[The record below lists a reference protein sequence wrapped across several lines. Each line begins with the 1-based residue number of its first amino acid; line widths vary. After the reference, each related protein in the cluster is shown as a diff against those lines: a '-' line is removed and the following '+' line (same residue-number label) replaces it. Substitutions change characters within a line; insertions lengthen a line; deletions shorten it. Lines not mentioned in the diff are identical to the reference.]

1 MLKTSSR
8 EGQLLSYLHNG
19 KFVKNE
25 QKQTHKEKNTKNQK
39 KKTIKRPKNFLKW
52 PTQELPWK
60 FQYIPG
66 NSGVFFF
73 FFQKKDWL
81 TSTEAKRMQC
91 S

>member
-25 QKQTHKEKNTKNQK
+25 QKQTHKEKNTKKPK
-39 KKTIKRPKNFLKW
+39 KKTIKRPKNFLKC

-66 NSGVFFF
+66 SSGVFFF
-73 FFQKKDWL
+73 FFSKERLADLDWG
-81 TSTEAKRMQC
+81 
-91 S
+91 

>member
-25 QKQTHKEKNTKNQK
+25 QKQTHKEKNTKKPK
-39 KKTIKRPKNFLKW
+39 KKTIKRPKNFLKC

-66 NSGVFFF
+66 SSGVFFF
-73 FFQKKDWL
+73 FFSKERLADL
-81 TSTEAKRMQC
+81 D
-91 S
+91 

>member
-39 KKTIKRPKNFLKW
+39 KKND
-52 PTQELPWK
+52 
-60 FQYIPG
+60 
-66 NSGVFFF
+66 
-73 FFQKKDWL
+73 KK
-81 TSTEAKRMQC
+81 A
-91 S
+91 

>member
-25 QKQTHKEKNTKNQK
+25 QKQTQREKHQKTK

-66 NSGVFFF
+66 SSGVFFF
-73 FFQKKDWL
+73 FFSKERLADL
-81 TSTEAKRMQC
+81 D
-91 S
+91 